1 MSKIIDGD
9 GKILGRTATQVAKLL
24 LSGEEVTIINAEK
37 MLISGHAEEIT
48 ERYKHKLN
56 LRDKANPEHSPHI
69 SRRSD
74 FFVKRVIRG
83 MLPRKQT
90 KGREALKRLTVYI
103 GSPASL
109 KSNEEHKINVKDPV
123 AIYERVITVG
133 ELSSR
138 LGYKK

>member
-1 MSKIIDGD
+1 MSKIIDGE

-24 LSGEEVTIINAEK
+24 LSGEDVTIINAEK

-69 SRRSD
+69 SRRPD

-83 MLPRKQT
+83 MLPRKQAR
-90 KGREALKRLTVYI
+90 GRDALKRLTVYM
-103 GSPASL
+103 GSPAAL
-109 KSNEEHKINVKDPV
+109 KGSEEHKIDVKDPIS
-123 AIYERVITVG
+123 IYERVITIG

-138 LGYKK
+138 LGYKE